1 MKILH
6 ILDISLPHRQSGYSL
21 RSQYIINTQKVLGFD
36 PVVLTR
42 WGVSEQLAD
51 GVEYIN
57 EVPYLRNTSEKYTTR
72 LSERLGKFQLPDT
85 PRIYHAGQEQH
96 FRKRVARA
104 IEMEKPDV
112 LHAASPGRNA
122 QVAIDIGHH
131 YGLPVVYEV
140 RGLWHDSGVAQG
152 MLAPDSEAYRQQHA
166 EHVNA
171 MRQADA
177 VVTLSEVLKAECIRE
192 GVDEDKIGVVPN
204 GVAIEQYAPKNRSG
218 ELANRIGI
226 ELSDVV
232 LGYIGLVRS
241 LEGLRLLLQACEVLR
256 RRYVNLK
263 VLIVGGGRDLPALQR
278 EALERGLSDI
288 VIFTGE
294 IPHDQVSAYYAMLDV
309 FVIPRTRS
317 RVTELV
323 TPMKPYEAMAM
334 EKAVVVS
341 DVAALTEVVTDG
353 ETGRVFAADNVESLT
368 QICAELIEDLALRA
382 QLGQQGSEWVRSER
396 TWTRVVDG
404 YRGIYESAQ
413 AVYNLALSQ
422 ALSGYEVVAERV
434 GQSSSSVCRS
444 RVEPLNTTK
453 IRARVAFY
461 SQHLIGVGH
470 HFRNR
475 QIVNELVKTCDVFFI
490 DGGRPV
496 PEADLDER
504 VMRIPLP
511 PLRTGARGIES
522 VDKERDLQAVMRE
535 RQVRLSEAMEQIRP
549 DVFCVEFFPFSRW
562 SLKSEILNTIVR
574 LNEVNPGA
582 KVLCSLRDIPTRAKS
597 NALQPTAALA
607 QRRDGDAMRFYSV
620 PFGGIHHEYLAFNRR
635 YYEEV
640 VPVLNQYFDAVLVH
654 GDSQLSRLE
663 DHFPWVGD
671 IGIPVVYTGFVSEK
685 LADASR
691 PGGAPDRYVLVSA
704 GGGAEGLALVAPCI
718 EAWKQLERD
727 EAYDGREMVIF
738 AGAFID
744 EKHFEALCGLCGDG
758 PFRIERFTSNFL
770 AYMNHA
776 DLSISRA
783 GYNTCMNVLETGTP
797 ALLVPIVQADDQ
809 VFRAQ
814 ELMWLGIAGVIH
826 PDQLGAGKMA
836 KAITEMLES
845 SMPEHH
851 LSMDGAEQT
860 REFIESAVQ
869 GKKRGER

>member
-6 ILDISLPHRQSGYSL
+6 ILDISLPHRQSGYTL
-21 RSQYIINTQKVLGFD
+21 RSQYIVNTQKALGFD

-42 WGVSEQLAD
+42 WGGSEQPTE
-51 GVEYIN
+51 GVEYIDD
-57 EVPYLRNTSEKYTTR
+57 VPYLRNTSEAYAIR
-72 LSERLGKFQLPDT
+72 MGERLGKTGT
-85 PRIYHAGQEQH
+85 PKIYHAGQEHH

-104 IEMEKPDV
+104 IETEKPDV

-152 MLAPDSEAYRQQHA
+152 MLVPDSEAYRQQHA
-166 EHVNA
+166 QHVNA
-171 MRQADA
+171 MQRADA

-192 GVDEDKIGVVPN
+192 GIDEDKIGVVPN
-204 GVAIEQYAPKNRSG
+204 GVAVEQYAPEDRSG
-218 ELANRIGI
+218 ELANRLSI
-226 ELSDVV
+226 ESGDVV

-256 RRYVNLK
+256 GRYDNLK

-278 EALERGLSDI
+278 EAHQRGLADV
-288 VIFTGE
+288 VIFIGE
-294 IPHDQVSAYYAMLDV
+294 IPHDQISAYHAMLDV

-341 DVAALTEVVTDG
+341 DVAALKEVVTDG
-353 ETGRVFAADNVESLT
+353 ETGRVFVADDVESLT
-368 QICAELIEDLALRA
+368 QTCAELIEDPALRM
-382 QLGQQGSEWVRSER
+382 QLGQRGREWVRSEH
-396 TWTRVVDG
+396 TWTGVVER
-404 YRGIYESAQ
+404 YRGIYESAIAVCPARMECINQQ
-413 AVYNLALSQ
+413 AKA
-422 ALSGYEVVAERV
+422 R
-434 GQSSSSVCRS
+434 
-444 RVEPLNTTK
+444 T
-453 IRARVAFY
+453 RVAFY

-470 HFRNR
+470 YFRNR
-475 QIVNELVKTCDVFFI
+475 QIVNALAKTCDVFFI

-496 PEADLDER
+496 PKADLDER

-511 PLRTGARGIES
+511 PLRTGAQGIEP
-522 VDKERDLQAVMRE
+522 VDTERDLQAVMHE
-535 RQVRLSEAMEQIRP
+535 RQARLSEAMEQICP
-549 DVFCVEFFPFSRW
+549 DVFCVEFFPFARW
-562 SLKSEILNTIVR
+562 SFKSEILSTISR

-582 KVLCSLRDIPTRAKS
+582 KVLCSLRDVPTRAKS
-597 NALQPTAALA
+597 NVLQPTAALV
-607 QRRDGDAMRFYSV
+607 QRRYGDAMRFYSV

-640 VPVLNQYFDAVLVH
+640 VPVLNEYFDAVLVH

-663 DHFPWVGD
+663 DHFPWVTD

-685 LADASR
+685 LENASR
-691 PGGAPDRYVLVSA
+691 PDGAPDRYVLVSA
-704 GGGAEGLALVAPCI
+704 GGGAEGLALVAPCCI
-718 EAWKQLERD
+718 AAWKQLD
-727 EAYDGREMVIF
+727 QDDVLDGREMVIF

-744 EKHFEALCGLCGDG
+744 ETHFDALRGLCGDG

-770 AYMNHA
+770 AWMKHA

-783 GYNTCMNVLETGTP
+783 GYNTCMNVLETVTP
-797 ALLVPIVQADDQ
+797 ALLVPIVQAKDQ
-809 VFRAQ
+809 EFRVQ
-814 ELMWLGIAGVIH
+814 QLMGLGIAQVIH
-826 PDQLGAGKMA
+826 PDQLGVTKMT
-836 KAITEMLES
+836 KAIAEMLES
-845 SMPEHH
+845 SVPEHH
-851 LSMDGAEQT
+851 LSLDGAEQT
-860 REFIESAVQ
+860 RKFIEQKLA
-869 GKKRGER
+869 K

>member
-1 MKILH
+1 MRQFENPMPIKILH
-6 ILDISLPHRQSGYSL
+6 ILDVSLPHRQSGYSL
-21 RSQYIINTQKVLGFD
+21 RSQYIINTQKALGFD

-42 WGVSEQLAD
+42 WGVSGQLVD

-57 EVPYLRNTSEKYTTR
+57 DVPYLRNTSEEYAIR
-72 LSERLGKFQLPDT
+72 LGERLGKTDT
-85 PRIYHAGQEQH
+85 PQIYHTGQELH

-104 IEMEKPDV
+104 VETEKPDV

-131 YGLPVVYEV
+131 CGLSVVYEV

-152 MLAPDSEAYRQQHA
+152 MLASDSEAYRQQHA
-166 EHVNA
+166 QHVNA
-171 MRQADA
+171 MQRADA

-192 GVDEDKIGVVPN
+192 GVDEEKIGVVPN
-204 GVAIEQYAPKNRSG
+204 GVAVEQYAPKNRSG
-218 ELANRIGI
+218 ELANDLGI
-226 ELSDVV
+226 EPEDVV

-256 RRYVNLK
+256 GQYANLK

-278 EALERGLSDI
+278 EAQERGLADV

-294 IPHDQVSAYYAMLDV
+294 IPHDQIAAYYAMLDV

-341 DVAALTEVVTDG
+341 DVAALKEVVIDG
-353 ETGRVFAADNVESLT
+353 ETGRVFVADNVESLT
-368 QICAELIEDLALRA
+368 QTCAELIENPALRM
-382 QLGQQGSEWVRSER
+382 QLGQRGSEWVRSER
-396 TWTRVVDG
+396 TWRQVVER
-404 YRGIYESAQ
+404 YRGIYEAAIAVCPARMECINQQ
-413 AVYNLALSQ
+413 AKT
-422 ALSGYEVVAERV
+422 R
-434 GQSSSSVCRS
+434 
-444 RVEPLNTTK
+444 T
-453 IRARVAFY
+453 RVAFY

-475 QIVNELVKTCDVFFI
+475 QIVNELVKTCNVFFI
-490 DGGRPV
+490 DGGRPI

-504 VMRIPLP
+504 VVRIPLP
-511 PLRTGARGIES
+511 PLRTGTQGIES

-535 RQVRLSEAMEQIRP
+535 RQARLSEAMEQIRP

-562 SLKSEILNTIVR
+562 SLKSEILNTIAR
-574 LNEVNPGA
+574 LNEINPGA

-597 NALQPTAALA
+597 NVLQPAVTPV

-654 GDSQLSRLE
+654 GDSKLSRLE
-663 DHFPWVGD
+663 DHFPWTAD

-685 LADASR
+685 LENASR

-727 EAYDGREMVIF
+727 AAHDGREMVIF

-770 AYMNHA
+770 AYMKHA

-783 GYNTCMNVLETGTP
+783 GYNTCMNVLETQVP
-797 ALLVPIVQADDQ
+797 SILVPSIAMDDQ
-809 VFRAQ
+809 EFRAQ
-814 ELMWLGIAGVIH
+814 QLMELGIAGVIH
-826 PDQLGAGKMA
+826 PDQIGAGKMA
-836 KAITEMLES
+836 KAIGAMLGRS
-845 SMPEHH
+845 VSEHD
-851 LSMDGAEQT
+851 LSLGGAEQT
-860 REFIESAVQ
+860 REFIESL
-869 GKKRGER
+869 K

>member
-6 ILDISLPHRQSGYSL
+6 ILDVSLPHRQSGYSL
-21 RSQYIINTQKVLGFD
+21 RSQYIINTQKALGFD

-42 WGVSEQLAD
+42 SGVSEQLAD

-57 EVPYLRNTSEKYTTR
+57 DVPYLRNTSEEYAIR
-72 LSERLGKFQLPDT
+72 LGERLGKFQLPDT
-85 PRIYHAGQEQH
+85 PRIYRAGQEQH

-104 IEMEKPDV
+104 VEAEKPDV

-152 MLAPDSEAYRQQHA
+152 ILTPDSEAYRQQHA
-166 EHVNA
+166 QHVNA

-192 GVDEDKIGVVPN
+192 GIDEDKIGVVPN
-204 GVAIEQYAPKNRSG
+204 GVAVEQYVPRKRSG

-226 ELSDVV
+226 ELGDVV

-256 RRYVNLK
+256 GRYANLK

-278 EALERGLSDI
+278 EAHERGLAD
-288 VIFTGE
+288 VVVFTGE
-294 IPHDQVSAYYAMLDV
+294 IPHDQIAVYYAMLDV

-341 DVAALTEVVTDG
+341 DVAALTEVVIDG
-353 ETGRVFAADNVESLT
+353 ETGRVFVADDVESLIQT
-368 QICAELIEDLALRA
+368 CAELIENPALRM
-382 QLGQQGSEWVRSER
+382 QLGQKGREWVRSER
-396 TWTRVVDG
+396 AWTQVVEG
-404 YRGIYESAQ
+404 YRGIYESAI
-413 AVYNLALSQ
+413 AFCPA
-422 ALSGYEVVAERV
+422 
-434 GQSSSSVCRS
+434 
-444 RVEPLNTTK
+444 RVECINPQAKTHK
-453 IRARVAFY
+453 RVAFY

-490 DGGRPV
+490 DGGRPI
-496 PEADLDER
+496 PEADLDAR
-504 VMRIPLP
+504 VVRIPLP
-511 PLRTGARGIES
+511 PLRAGAQGIEP
-522 VDKERDLQAVMRE
+522 VDAGSDLQAVMHD
-535 RQVRLSEAMEQIRP
+535 RQAQLVGAMEQICP
-549 DVFCVEFFPFSRW
+549 DVLCVEFFPFSRW

-574 LNEVNPGA
+574 LNQVNPGA
-582 KVLCSLRDIPTRAKS
+582 KVLCSLRDVPTRAKS
-597 NALQPTAALA
+597 AVLQPAIALA

-620 PFGGIHHEYLAFNRR
+620 PFGGIHHEYLSFNRR

-640 VPVLNQYFDAVLVH
+640 VPVLNQYFDAVMVH
-654 GDSQLSRLE
+654 GDPKLSRLE
-663 DHFPWVGD
+663 DHFPWVDD

-685 LADASR
+685 LGNASR
-691 PGGAPDRYVLVSA
+691 PDRAPNRYVLVSA

-718 EAWKQLERD
+718 EAWKKLAQD
-727 EAYDGREMVIF
+727 DAHDGCEMVIF

-744 EKHFEALCGLCGDG
+744 ETHFDALRELCGDG

-770 AYMNHA
+770 AWMKHA

-783 GYNTCMNVLETGTP
+783 GYNTCMNVLETQVSSI
-797 ALLVPIVQADDQ
+797 LVPSVAMDDQ

-814 ELMWLGIAGVIH
+814 QLMALGVVQVIH
-826 PDQLGAGKMA
+826 PDQLGVAKMA
-836 KAITEMLES
+836 KAIAEMLES
-845 SMPEHH
+845 SVPEHQ
-851 LSMDGAEQT
+851 LSLNGAEQT
-860 REFIESAVQ
+860 RKFIEQQLAKQ
-869 GKKRGER
+869 EK

>member
-152 MLAPDSEAYRQQHA
+152 MLVPASEAYRQQH
-166 EHVNA
+166 EQHVNA

-192 GVDEDKIGVVPN
+192 GVDEEKIGVVPN
-204 GVAIEQYAPKNRSG
+204 GVAIEQYAPKNKSG

-256 RRYVNLK
+256 TQYANLK

-334 EKAVVVS
+334 KKAVVVS

-368 QICAELIEDLALRA
+368 QTCAELIENPSLRM
-382 QLGQQGSEWVRSER
+382 QLGKKSSEWVRSER
-396 TWTRVVDG
+396 TWTRVVEG

-413 AVYNLALSQ
+413 AVYKCQ
-422 ALSGYEVVAERV
+422 SG
-434 GQSSSSVCRS
+434 SSVCLVQAESS
-444 RVEPLNTTK
+444 RVEPLSAAKTRRT
-453 IRARVAFY
+453 RVAFY

-475 QIVNELVKTCDVFFI
+475 QIVNALVKTCDVFFI

-504 VMRIPLP
+504 VTRISLP
-511 PLRTGARGIES
+511 PLRSGAQGIES

-549 DVFCVEFFPFSRW
+549 DVFCIEFFPFSRW

-597 NALQPTAALA
+597 NVLQPTVALV

-620 PFGGIHHEYLAFNRR
+620 PFGGIHHEYVAFNRR

-663 DHFPWVGD
+663 DHFPWTAD

-685 LADASR
+685 LEDASR
-691 PGGAPDRYVLVSA
+691 PDRAPDRYVLVSA

-727 EAYDGREMVIF
+727 DAHDGREMVIF

-744 EKHFEALCGLCGDG
+744 EKHFEALRGLCGDG

-770 AYMNHA
+770 AWMKHA

-783 GYNTCMNVLETGTP
+783 GYNTCMNVLETQVP
-797 ALLVPIVQADDQ
+797 SILVPSIAMDDQ
-809 VFRAQ
+809 EFRAQ
-814 ELMWLGIAGVIH
+814 ELMWLGIAGVVH
-826 PDQLGAGKMA
+826 PDQLSAEKMA
-836 KAITEMLES
+836 KAIAEMLES
-845 SMPEHH
+845 SVSEHH
-851 LSMDGAEQT
+851 LSLDGAEQT
-860 REFIESAVQ
+860 QKFIEQQSAFS
-869 GKKRGER
+869 G

>member
-6 ILDISLPHRQSGYSL
+6 ILDISLPHRQNGYSL
-21 RSQYIINTQKVLGFD
+21 RSQYIINTQKALGFD

-42 WGVSEQLAD
+42 RGVSEQLAD
-51 GVEYIN
+51 GVEYIDD
-57 EVPYLRNTSEKYTTR
+57 VPYLRNTSEEYAAR
-72 LSERLGKFQLPDT
+72 LSKRLGKFQLPDT
-85 PRIYHAGQEQH
+85 PHIYRAGQEQY

-104 IEMEKPDV
+104 VEAEKPDV
-112 LHAASPGRNA
+112 LHAASPGKNA

-152 MLAPDSEAYRQQHA
+152 LMVPDSEAYHQQHA

-171 MRQADA
+171 MRRADT

-204 GVAIEQYAPKNRSG
+204 GVAVEQYAPEGRSG
-218 ELANRIGI
+218 KLGNHLGI
-226 ELSDVV
+226 ESGDVV

-256 RRYVNLK
+256 GRYANLK

-278 EALERGLSDI
+278 EAHERGLADV

-294 IPHDQVSAYYAMLDV
+294 IPHDQIAAYYAMLDV

-341 DVAALTEVVTDG
+341 DVSALMEVVTDG
-353 ETGRVFAADNVESLT
+353 ETGRVFVADDVESLIHT
-368 QICAELIEDLALRA
+368 CAELIENSALRT
-382 QLGQQGSEWVRSER
+382 QLGKKGSEWVRSER
-396 TWTRVVDG
+396 AWTRVVGG

-413 AVYNLALSQ
+413 AVYNC
-422 ALSGYEVVAERV
+422 
-434 GQSSSSVCRS
+434 QSSSSVCRS
-444 RVEPLNTTK
+444 RVEPLKTRRK
-453 IRARVAFY
+453 RVAFY

-475 QIVNELVKTCDVFFI
+475 QIVNEMAKTCDVFFL
-490 DGGRPV
+490 DGGRPI

-504 VMRIPLP
+504 VARIPLP
-511 PLRTGARGIES
+511 PLRTGPQGIEP
-522 VDKERDLQAVMRE
+522 VDTESDLQAVMHE

-562 SLKSEILNTIVR
+562 SLKSEILNTIIR
-574 LNEVNPGA
+574 LNRVNPDA
-582 KVLCSLRDIPTRAKS
+582 KVLCSLRDVPTRAKS
-597 NALQPTAALA
+597 DELQPAIALA
-607 QRRDGDAMRFYSV
+607 QRRDGDAVRFYSV
-620 PFGGIHHEYLAFNRR
+620 PFGGIHHEYLSFNRR

-640 VPVLNQYFDAVLVH
+640 VPVLNLYFDAVMVH

-663 DHFPWVGD
+663 DHFPWAAD
-671 IGIPVVYTGFVSEK
+671 IGIPIIYTGFVSEK
-685 LADASR
+685 LQEASR
-691 PGGAPDRYVLVSA
+691 PDRAPDRYVLVSA
-704 GGGAEGLALVAPCI
+704 GGGVEGLALVAPCI
-718 EAWKQLERD
+718 EAWKQLD
-727 EAYDGREMVIF
+727 QDDALNGREMVIF

-744 EKHFEALCGLCGDG
+744 EMHFDALRELCDDG

-770 AYMNHA
+770 AWMKHA

-783 GYNTCMNVLETGTP
+783 GYNTCMNVLETQVP
-797 ALLVPIVQADDQ
+797 SILVPSIAMDDQ

-814 ELMWLGIAGVIH
+814 KLMELGLTQVIH

-836 KAITEMLES
+836 KTVAEMLES
-845 SMPEHH
+845 SVPEHH
-851 LSMDGAEQT
+851 LSMDGAVHT
-860 REFIESAVQ
+860 RKFIELAVSH
-869 GKKRGER
+869 

>member
-6 ILDISLPHRQSGYSL
+6 ILDVSLPHRQSGYSL
-21 RSQYIINTQKVLGFD
+21 RSQYIINTQKALGFD

-42 WGVSEQLAD
+42 WGRSEQLVD
-51 GVEYIN
+51 GVEYIDD
-57 EVPYLRNTSEKYTTR
+57 VPYLRNTSEAYAIR
-72 LSERLGKFQLPDT
+72 VGERLGKFQLRDT
-85 PRIYHAGQEQH
+85 PQIYHAGQEQH

-104 IEMEKPDV
+104 VEAEKPDV

-122 QVAIDIGHH
+122 QFAIDVGHY

-152 MLAPDSEAYRQQHA
+152 MLVPDSEAYRQQHA

-177 VVTLSEVLKAECIRE
+177 VVTLSEVLKIECIRE

-204 GVAIEQYAPKNRSG
+204 GVAIEQYAPKTRLS
-218 ELANRIGI
+218 ELAKRLGI
-226 ELSDVV
+226 ESGDVV

-256 RRYVNLK
+256 GRYAKLK

-278 EALERGLSDI
+278 EARERGLSDM

-294 IPHDQVSAYYAMLDV
+294 IPHDQIAAYYAMLDV

-353 ETGRVFAADNVESLT
+353 ETGRVFVADNVESLT
-368 QICAELIEDLALRA
+368 QTCAELIENPALRMH
-382 QLGQQGSEWVRSER
+382 LGKKGSEWVRSER
-396 TWTRVVDG
+396 TWTRIVEG
-404 YRGIYESAQ
+404 YRGIYETT
-413 AVYNLALSQ
+413 
-422 ALSGYEVVAERV
+422 
-434 GQSSSSVCRS
+434 
-444 RVEPLNTTK
+444 VESLRDVSNPHFGTQ
-453 IRARVAFY
+453 IRHKRIAFY

-475 QIVNELVKTCDVFFI
+475 QIVNELVKTGDMFFI
-490 DGGRPV
+490 DGGRPI

-504 VMRIPLP
+504 VKRIPLP
-511 PLRTGARGIES
+511 PLRTGPQGIEP
-522 VDKERDLQAVMRE
+522 VDTGRDLQAVMRE
-535 RQVRLSEAMEQIRP
+535 RLVRLAEAMEQIRP
-549 DVFCVEFFPFSRW
+549 DVLCIEFFPFSRW
-562 SLKSEILNTIVR
+562 SLKSEILHTIVR
-574 LNEVNPGA
+574 LNQVNPGA
-582 KVLCSLRDIPTRAKS
+582 KVLCSLRDVPTRAKS
-597 NALQPTAALA
+597 DALQPTVALA

-620 PFGGIHHEYLAFNRR
+620 PFGGIHHEYLSFNRR

-640 VPVLNQYFDAVLVH
+640 VPVLNLYFDAVLVH
-654 GDSQLSRLE
+654 GDSKLSRLE
-663 DHFPWVGD
+663 DHFPWAAD
-671 IGIPVVYTGFVSEK
+671 IGIPIIYTGFVSEK
-685 LADASR
+685 LKDVSR
-691 PGGAPDRYVLVSA
+691 PDGAPNRYVLVSA
-704 GGGAEGLALVAPCI
+704 GGGSGGLALVAPCI
-718 EAWKQLERD
+718 EAWKQLD
-727 EAYDGREMVIF
+727 QNNALDGRKMVIF
-738 AGAFID
+738 AGAFIN
-744 EKHFEALCGLCGDG
+744 ETHFEALRELCGDG

-770 AYMNHA
+770 AWMKYA

-783 GYNTCMNVLETGTP
+783 GYNTCMNVLEAQVP
-797 ALLVPIVQADDQ
+797 SILVPSIAMDDQ

-814 ELMWLGIAGVIH
+814 QLMGLGIAQVIH
-826 PDQLGAGKMA
+826 PDQIGAGKMA
-836 KAITEMLES
+836 KAIAEMLERS
-845 SMPEHH
+845 VSEHD
-851 LSMDGAEQT
+851 LSIDGAEQT
-860 REFIESAVQ
+860 RKFIEQQLAKQ
-869 GKKRGER
+869 KK

>member
-1 MKILH
+1 MKVLH
-6 ILDISLPHRQSGYSL
+6 ILDISLPHRQNGYSL
-21 RSQYIINTQKVLGFD
+21 RSQYIINTQKALGFD

-42 WGVSEQLAD
+42 RGVSEQLAD

-57 EVPYLRNTSEKYTTR
+57 DVPYLRNTSEEYTAR
-72 LSERLGKFQLPDT
+72 LSKRLGKFQLPDT
-85 PRIYHAGQEQH
+85 PHIYRAGQEQY

-104 IEMEKPDV
+104 VEAEKPDV
-112 LHAASPGRNA
+112 LHAASPGKNA

-152 MLAPDSEAYRQQHA
+152 MMVPNSEAYRQQHA
-166 EHVNA
+166 QHVNA
-171 MRQADA
+171 MQRADA
-177 VVTLSEVLKAECIRE
+177 VVTLSEVLKTECIRE

-204 GVAIEQYAPKNRSG
+204 GVAVEQYVPKKRSR
-218 ELANRIGI
+218 ELGNHIGI
-226 ELSDVV
+226 ESGDVV

-256 RRYVNLK
+256 GRYANLK

-278 EALERGLSDI
+278 EAREHGLADV

-294 IPHDQVSAYYAMLDV
+294 IPHDQIAAYYAMLDV

-353 ETGRVFAADNVESLT
+353 ETGRVFVADDVESLT
-368 QICAELIEDLALRA
+368 QTCAELIENPALRT
-382 QLGQQGSEWVRSER
+382 QLGKRGSEWVRSER
-396 TWTRVVDG
+396 AWTQVVEG

-413 AVYNLALSQ
+413 AVYNC
-422 ALSGYEVVAERV
+422 
-434 GQSSSSVCRS
+434 QSSSSVFVEGSCI
-444 RVEPLNTTK
+444 EPLKTRRK
-453 IRARVAFY
+453 RVAFY

-475 QIVNELVKTCDVFFI
+475 QIVNEMAKTCDVFFL
-490 DGGRPV
+490 DGGRPI
-496 PEADLDER
+496 PEADLDGR
-504 VMRIPLP
+504 VTRIPLP
-511 PLRTGARGIES
+511 PLRTGAQGIES
-522 VDKERDLQAVMRE
+522 VDKERDLQAVMHE

-562 SLKSEILNTIVR
+562 SLKSEILNTIIR
-574 LNEVNPGA
+574 LNRVNPDA
-582 KVLCSLRDIPTRAKS
+582 KVLCSLRDVPTRAKS
-597 NALQPTAALA
+597 DELQPTIALA
-607 QRRDGDAMRFYSV
+607 QRRDGDAMRFDSV
-620 PFGGIHHEYLAFNRR
+620 PFGGIHYEYLAFNRR

-640 VPVLNQYFDAVLVH
+640 VPVLNLYFDAVLVH

-663 DHFPWVGD
+663 DHFPWAAD

-685 LADASR
+685 LGDTSR
-691 PGGAPDRYVLVSA
+691 PDRAPDRYVLVSA
-704 GGGAEGLALVAPCI
+704 GGGVEGLALVAPCI
-718 EAWKQLERD
+718 EAWKQLDRD
-727 EAYDGREMVIF
+727 DALDGREMVIF

-744 EKHFEALCGLCGDG
+744 ETHFDALRELCDDG

-770 AYMNHA
+770 AWMKHA

-783 GYNTCMNVLETGTP
+783 GYNTCMNVLETQVP
-797 ALLVPIVQADDQ
+797 SILVPSIAMDDQ

-814 ELMWLGIAGVIH
+814 KLMGLGIAQVMH
-826 PDQLGAGKMA
+826 PDQLGVTKMA
-836 KAITEMLES
+836 KTVAEMLES
-845 SMPEHH
+845 SVPEHH
-851 LSMDGAEQT
+851 LSMDGAVHT
-860 REFIESAVQ
+860 RKFIELAVSH
-869 GKKRGER
+869 

>member
-42 WGVSEQLAD
+42 WGVSEQLVD

-57 EVPYLRNTSEKYTTR
+57 DVPYLRNTSEAYGIYMG
-72 LSERLGKFQLPDT
+72 ERLGKFQLPDT

-104 IEMEKPDV
+104 VEAEKPDV

-152 MLAPDSEAYRQQHA
+152 MMVPDSEAYRQQHT
-166 EHVNA
+166 EHVRA
-171 MRQADA
+171 MQQADA

-204 GVAIEQYAPKNRSG
+204 GVAVEQYAPKNRSC
-218 ELANRIGI
+218 ELANRLSI
-226 ELSDVV
+226 ELGDVV

-241 LEGLRLLLQACEVLR
+241 LEGLRVLLQACEVLR
-256 RRYVNLK
+256 GRYANLK
-263 VLIVGGGRDLPALQR
+263 VLIVGGGRDLIALQR
-278 EALERGLSDI
+278 EAHQRGLAD
-288 VIFTGE
+288 VVVFTGE
-294 IPHDQVSAYYAMLDV
+294 IPHDQIAAYYAMLDV
-309 FVIPRTRS
+309 CVIPRTRS

-353 ETGRVFAADNVESLT
+353 ETGRVFVADDVESLT
-368 QICAELIEDLALRA
+368 QTCAELIENPALRME
-382 QLGQQGSEWVRSER
+382 LGQKGREWVRSER
-396 TWTRVVDG
+396 TWAQVVKG
-404 YRGIYESAQ
+404 YREIYESAQ
-413 AVYNLALSQ
+413 AVYNLALS
-422 ALSGYEVVAERV
+422 EAERV
-434 GQSSSSVCRS
+434 CDSSSSVCLAQVESS
-444 RVEPLNTTK
+444 RVAPLSAIKTRRT
-453 IRARVAFY
+453 RVAFY

-490 DGGRPV
+490 DGGRPI

-504 VMRIPLP
+504 VVRIPLP
-511 PLRTGARGIES
+511 PLRTGAQGIEP
-522 VDKERDLQAVMRE
+522 VDTESDLQAVMHK
-535 RQVRLSEAMEQIRP
+535 RQGRLSEAMEQIHP
-549 DVFCVEFFPFSRW
+549 DVLCIEFFPFSRW
-562 SLKSEILNTIVR
+562 SLKSEILNTIVK
-574 LNEVNPGA
+574 LNQINPGA
-582 KVLCSLRDIPTRAKS
+582 KVLCSLRDVPTRAKS
-597 NALQPTAALA
+597 DELQPTIALA
-607 QRRDGDAMRFYSV
+607 QRRDGDAIRFYSV
-620 PFGGIHHEYLAFNRR
+620 PFGGIYHEYVAFNRR

-640 VPVLNQYFDAVLVH
+640 VSVLNQYFDAVLVH

-663 DHFPWVGD
+663 DHFPWTAD
-671 IGIPVVYTGFVSEK
+671 IGSPVFYTGFISEK
-685 LADASR
+685 LKDASR
-691 PGGAPDRYVLVSA
+691 PDRAPNQYVLVSA
-704 GGGAEGLALVAPCI
+704 GGGVEGLTLIAPCI
-718 EAWKQLERD
+718 EAWKQLD
-727 EAYDGREMVIF
+727 QDDAHDGCEMVIF

-744 EKHFEALCGLCGDG
+744 ETHFDALRALCDDG
-758 PFRIERFTSNFL
+758 PFHIERFTSNFL
-770 AYMNHA
+770 AWMKHA

-783 GYNTCMNVLETGTP
+783 GYNTCMNVLETQVPTI
-797 ALLVPIVQADDQ
+797 LVPSIAMDDQ
-809 VFRAQ
+809 EFRAQ
-814 ELMWLGIAGVIH
+814 KLMELGLARVIH
-826 PDQLGAGKMA
+826 PDHLSVAKMA
-836 KAITEMLES
+836 KSIAEMLES
-845 SMPEHH
+845 SVPEHQ
-851 LSMDGAEQT
+851 LSLNGAEQT
-860 REFIESAVQ
+860 RKFIEQQLAKQ
-869 GKKRGER
+869 EK

>member
-21 RSQYIINTQKVLGFD
+21 RSQYIINTQKALGFD

-42 WGVSEQLAD
+42 WGKSEQLAD
-51 GVEYIN
+51 GVEYIDD
-57 EVPYLRNTSEKYTTR
+57 VPYLRNTSEEYAIR
-72 LSERLGKFQLPDT
+72 LGERLGKFQLPDT
-85 PRIYHAGQEQH
+85 PRIYHAGQEQY

-104 IEMEKPDV
+104 VEAEKPDV
-112 LHAASPGRNA
+112 LHAASPGKNA
-122 QVAIDIGHH
+122 QVAIDIGH
-131 YGLPVVYEV
+131 YYSLPVVYEV

-152 MLAPDSEAYRQQHA
+152 MLVPDSEAYRQQHV

-204 GVAIEQYAPKNRSG
+204 GVAVEQYAPEDRSC
-218 ELANRIGI
+218 ELANRVGI
-226 ELSDVV
+226 ELGDVV

-256 RRYVNLK
+256 GRYANLK

-278 EALERGLSDI
+278 EAHERGLANV

-294 IPHDQVSAYYAMLDV
+294 IPHDQISAYYAMLDV

-323 TPMKPYEAMAM
+323 TPMKPCEAMAM

-353 ETGRVFAADNVESLT
+353 ETGRVFAADDVESLT
-368 QICAELIEDLALRA
+368 QTCAELIENPSLRM
-382 QLGQQGSEWVRSER
+382 QLGKKGSEWVQSER
-396 TWTRVVDG
+396 TWRQVVEG

-413 AVYNLALSQ
+413 AVYNC
-422 ALSGYEVVAERV
+422 
-434 GQSSSSVCRS
+434 QSSSSVCRS
-444 RVEPLNTTK
+444 RVAPLK
-453 IRARVAFY
+453 IRRKCVAFY

-490 DGGRPV
+490 DGGRPISG
-496 PEADLDER
+496 ADLDER
-504 VMRIPLP
+504 VTRIPLP
-511 PLRTGARGIES
+511 PLLTGSQGIEP
-522 VDKERDLQAVMRE
+522 VDTGRDLQAVMRE
-535 RQVRLSEAMEQIRP
+535 RQVRLSEVMEQIRP
-549 DVFCVEFFPFSRW
+549 DVFCVEFYPFSRW

-574 LNEVNPGA
+574 LNQVNPSA
-582 KVLCSLRDIPTRAKS
+582 KVLCSLRDVPTRAKS
-597 NALQPTAALA
+597 DELQPTIALA
-607 QRRDGDAMRFYSV
+607 QRRDGDAIRFYSV
-620 PFGGIHHEYLAFNRR
+620 PFGGIYHEHLSFNRR

-640 VPVLNQYFDAVLVH
+640 VPVLNLYFDAVLVH

-663 DHFPWVGD
+663 DHFPWGAD

-685 LADASR
+685 LEDVSR
-691 PGGAPDRYVLVSA
+691 PDGAPDRYVLVSA
-704 GGGAEGLALVAPCI
+704 GGGVEGLALVAPCI
-718 EAWKQLERD
+718 EAWKQLEYD
-727 EAYDGREMVIF
+727 DALDGREMVIF

-744 EKHFEALCGLCGDG
+744 ETHFEALRELCGDG
-758 PFRIERFTSNFL
+758 PFRIERFTPNFL
-770 AYMNHA
+770 VWMKHA

-783 GYNTCMNVLETGTP
+783 GYNTCMNVLETQVP
-797 ALLVPIVQADDQ
+797 SILVPSIAMVDQ

-814 ELMWLGIAGVIH
+814 KLMGLGIAQVMH
-826 PDQLGAGKMA
+826 PDQLGVTKMA
-836 KAITEMLES
+836 KTVAEMLES
-845 SMPEHH
+845 SVPEHH
-851 LSMDGAEQT
+851 LSMDGAVHT
-860 REFIESAVQ
+860 RKFIELAVSH
-869 GKKRGER
+869 

>member
-1 MKILH
+1 MKVLH

-21 RSQYIINTQKVLGFD
+21 RSQYIINTQKDLGFD

-51 GVEYIN
+51 GVEYIDD
-57 EVPYLRNTSEKYTTR
+57 VPYLRNTSEEYAIR
-72 LSERLGKFQLPDT
+72 MGERLGKFQLPDT
-85 PRIYHAGQEQH
+85 PRIYHVGQTQH
-96 FRKRVARA
+96 FRKRVVRA
-104 IEMEKPDV
+104 VEAEKPDV
-112 LHAASPGRNA
+112 LHAASPGKNA

-152 MLAPDSEAYRQQHA
+152 MLVPDSEAYRQQHM

-204 GVAIEQYAPKNRSG
+204 GVAVEQYAPKDRSR
-218 ELANRIGI
+218 ELGNRIGI
-226 ELSDVV
+226 ELGDVV

-256 RRYVNLK
+256 GRYANLK

-278 EALERGLSDI
+278 EAHERGLSDV

-294 IPHDQVSAYYAMLDV
+294 IPHDQIAAYYAMLDV
-309 FVIPRTRS
+309 FVVPRTRS

-353 ETGRVFAADNVESLT
+353 ETGRVFAADDVESLIQT
-368 QICAELIEDLALRA
+368 CAELIENPALRM
-382 QLGQQGSEWVRSER
+382 QLGQKGSEWVRSER
-396 TWTRVVDG
+396 AWTRVVEG
-404 YRGIYESAQ
+404 YRGIYESAIEVCPAREECINPQ
-413 AVYNLALSQ
+413 AKT
-422 ALSGYEVVAERV
+422 R
-434 GQSSSSVCRS
+434 
-444 RVEPLNTTK
+444 T
-453 IRARVAFY
+453 RVAFY

-475 QIVNELVKTCDVFFI
+475 QIVNGLVKTCDVFFL
-490 DGGRPV
+490 DGGRPISG
-496 PEADLDER
+496 ADLDER
-504 VMRIPLP
+504 VTRISLP
-511 PLRTGARGIES
+511 PLRTGAQGIEP
-522 VDKERDLQAVMRE
+522 VDKESDLQAVMHE
-535 RQVRLSEAMEQIRP
+535 RQVRLSKAMEQICP

-562 SLKSEILNTIVR
+562 SLKSEILNTIIR
-574 LNEVNPGA
+574 LNQINPGA

-597 NALQPTAALA
+597 DKLQPTVALA
-607 QRRDGDAMRFYSV
+607 QRRDGDAIRFYSV
-620 PFGGIHHEYLAFNRR
+620 PFGGIHHEYMAFNRR

-640 VPVLNQYFDAVLVH
+640 VPTLNQYFDAVMVH

-663 DHFPWVGD
+663 DHFPWVDD
-671 IGIPVVYTGFVSEK
+671 IGIPVVYTGFISEK
-685 LADASR
+685 LKDASR
-691 PGGAPDRYVLVSA
+691 PDGAPNRYVLVSA
-704 GGGAEGLALVAPCI
+704 GGGVEGLALVAPCI
-718 EAWKQLERD
+718 EAWKQLDRD
-727 EAYDGREMVIF
+727 DALDGREMVIF

-744 EKHFEALCGLCGDG
+744 ETHFDALRELCGDG
-758 PFRIERFTSNFL
+758 PFHIERFTSNFL
-770 AYMNHA
+770 AWMKHA

-783 GYNTCMNVLETGTP
+783 GYNTCMNVLETQVP
-797 ALLVPIVQADDQ
+797 SLLVPSIAMDDQ
-809 VFRAQ
+809 EFRAQ
-814 ELMWLGIAGVIH
+814 QLMGLGIAQVIH
-826 PDQLGAGKMA
+826 PDQLDVTKMA
-836 KAITEMLES
+836 KTVAEMLKS
-845 SMPEHH
+845 SVPEHH
-851 LSMDGAEQT
+851 LSMDGAVHT
-860 REFIESAVQ
+860 RKFIDSGQRLAVS
-869 GKKRGER
+869 KTKIAVSR

>member
-21 RSQYIINTQKVLGFD
+21 RSQYIINTQKALGFD

-42 WGVSEQLAD
+42 SGVSEQLAD

-57 EVPYLRNTSEKYTTR
+57 DVPYLRNTSEKYAIR
-72 LSERLGKFQLPDT
+72 LGERLGKFQLPDT
-85 PRIYHAGQEQH
+85 PRIYRAGQEQH

-104 IEMEKPDV
+104 VVAKKPDV

-122 QVAIDIGHH
+122 QVAIDVGHH

-152 MLAPDSEAYRQQHA
+152 MLTPDSEAYRQQH
-166 EHVNA
+166 EQHVNA

-192 GVDEDKIGVVPN
+192 GVEEDKIGVVPN
-204 GVAIEQYAPKNRSG
+204 GVAVEQYAPKNRSG
-218 ELANRIGI
+218 ELANRLGI
-226 ELSDVV
+226 KSGDVV

-256 RRYVNLK
+256 GRYANLK

-278 EALERGLSDI
+278 EAHERGLADM

-294 IPHDQVSAYYAMLDV
+294 ISHDQIAAYYAMLDV
-309 FVIPRTRS
+309 LVIPRTRS

-353 ETGRVFAADNVESLT
+353 ETGRVFVADDVESLT
-368 QICAELIEDLALRA
+368 QTCAELIENPAMRM
-382 QLGQQGSEWVRSER
+382 QLGKRGSEWVRSER
-396 TWTRVVDG
+396 TWRQVVEG

-413 AVYNLALSQ
+413 VVYNC
-422 ALSGYEVVAERV
+422 
-434 GQSSSSVCRS
+434 QSSSSVCPGRVECA
-444 RVEPLNTTK
+444 RVEPLKT
-453 IRARVAFY
+453 RRPRVAFY

-490 DGGRPV
+490 DGGRPI

-504 VMRIPLP
+504 VERIPLP
-511 PLRTGARGIES
+511 PLRTGAQGIES
-522 VDKERDLQAVMRE
+522 VDTGRDLQAVMHE
-535 RQVRLSEAMEQIRP
+535 RQVRLSEAMEQICP
-549 DVFCVEFFPFSRW
+549 DVFCIEFFPFSRW
-562 SLKSEILNTIVR
+562 SLKSEILNTVVKV
-574 LNEVNPGA
+574 NQVNPDA
-582 KVLCSLRDIPTRAKS
+582 KVLCSLRDVPTRAKS
-597 NALQPTAALA
+597 NVLQPTVTPV

-663 DHFPWVGD
+663 DHFPWADD

-685 LADASR
+685 LENASR
-691 PGGAPDRYVLVSA
+691 PDGAPNRYVLVSA

-718 EAWKQLERD
+718 EAWKQLEQD
-727 EAYDGREMVIF
+727 DALNGREMVIF

-744 EKHFEALCGLCGDG
+744 ETHFDALRQLCGDG

-770 AYMNHA
+770 AWMKHA

-783 GYNTCMNVLETGTP
+783 GYNTCMNVIETQVSSI
-797 ALLVPIVQADDQ
+797 LVPSIAMDDQ

-814 ELMWLGIAGVIH
+814 QLMGLGVAQMIH
-826 PDQLGAGKMA
+826 PDQLGVKKMA
-836 KAITEMLES
+836 KTVAEMLES
-845 SMPEHH
+845 SVSVHH
-851 LSMDGAEQT
+851 LSLDGAEQT
-860 REFIESAVQ
+860 RKFIDS
-869 GKKRGER
+869 GTR